1 MIVVSD
7 TSAITSLI
15 QVGRVELLAHLYG
28 DIFIP
33 EAVQMEL
40 LRTHLTLPKFIRS
53 RGPANQSEVRR
64 LSTELDL
71 GEAEAIILAKEIGAD
86 YLLIDESDGRR
97 VAIREGVR
105 VVGGCSA
112 SLEAKER
119 GYLGSVRESTEKR
132 MLLAFASRGAVKRIV
147 FREAGEDF
155 FRRLDVVLSPTYVL
169 PFSAVC

>member
-28 DIFIP
+28 EIFIP

-105 VVGGCSA
+105 VVGLLGA
-112 SLEAKER
+112 LLEAKER
-119 GYLGSVRESTEKR
+119 GYLGSVRELTGELEAIAGFR
-132 MLLAFASRGAVKRIV
+132 VAEAVKRIV
-147 FREAGEDF
+147 FREAGED
-155 FRRLDVVLSPTYVL
+155 L
-169 PFSAVC
+169 PPP